1 MSLYINSFQVIF
13 RLIIFWTSQQTYK
26 EMRGIGKGSFKS
38 QKLEKGTLGNKEIEG
53 VHIADKDHPEQV
65 LSPVVF

>member
-1 MSLYINSFQVIF
+1 
-13 RLIIFWTSQQTYK
+13 
-26 EMRGIGKGSFKS
+26 MRGIGKGSFKS